1 LRGLDRK
8 AAPVGALLVLCLLWA
23 SASLRSELLPDSV
36 SPAGFSPMR
45 SQAILLAVFA
55 IVAAAASLV
64 RKAQWPRDRMLGLS
78 VLAGIG
84 LFVVPA
90 VLISVSKEAIDDS
103 TRLALFSLVPVF
115 AVVLNPHLGSAS
127 SLSQRGSL
135 AAGLVAITGTLFVF
149 PLELPQ
155 TVIAAFAFAG
165 ILAATASV
173 AAANCVAVRI
183 ASEPPAP
190 SMFGF
195 AAIVTG
201 SGALILGALSALTE
215 HRLPS
220 ATLFDPWLALDLL
233 ALALLFWLMRRMTAV
248 RMTTR
253 FLIAPLLANLIGLA
267 FLRPGVQ
274 ARGWA
279 GLALIAL
286 GSGWLLLAPENE
298 PEGTGSPLSINQ
310 P

>member
-1 LRGLDRK
+1 MRRLKSK
-8 AAPVGALLVLCLLWA
+8 AAPISALLLLCLLWA
-23 SASLRSELLPDSV
+23 SSSLRSELLPGSA
-36 SPAGFSPMR
+36 SPTSPLR
-45 SQAILLAVFA
+45 SQAMLLAVFA
-55 IVAAAASLV
+55 IVASAATLV
-64 RKAQWPRDRMLGLS
+64 RKAQWPSGRTLGLS

-90 VLISVSKEAIDDS
+90 VLIAVAKESIDDS
-103 TRLALFSLVPVF
+103 TRLALFSLVPIF

-127 SLSQRGSL
+127 SVRQRGSL
-135 AAGLVAITGTLFVF
+135 AAGLVAVTGTLLVF

-155 TVIAAFAFAG
+155 TVAAAFAFAG

-183 ASEPPAP
+183 ASEPPPP
-190 SMFGF
+190 SMSSF

-201 SGALILGALSALTE
+201 SGALVVGALSALIE
-215 HRLPS
+215 RNSPS

-233 ALALLFWLMRRMTAV
+233 ALALLFWLMRGMTAI

-274 ARGWA
+274 VRGWL
-279 GLALIAL
+279 GLALIAV
-286 GSGWLLLAPENE
+286 GSGWLLLAPEDE
-298 PEGTGSPLSINQ
+298 LERTGSSLSIHQ